1 MEVEPQHNAALAA
14 DLKGRERKGRCYT
27 GRQGVAAAFPL
38 NIRGQGQQEQG
49 RKKAFLMAVVAP
61 LGYHVQGNTK
71 GLNAANPLFQ
81 SVGVVRRHF
90 NSERVQ
96 QLQLEIVGVL
106 HADHLQAAQFQI
118 PPGGLLLLPE
128 SLRNPL
134 QGIAAGLHPALVLEH
149 QEKPPGDCLVCSKI
163 GHLPDV
169 VLR

>member
-1 MEVEPQHNAALAA
+1 MPLWPQISK
-14 DLKGRERKGRCYT
+14 DEKGKARCYT

-38 NIRGQGQQEQG
+38 TIRGQSQQGQG
-49 RKKAFLMAVVAP
+49 GKKALLMAVVAP
-61 LGYHVQGNTK
+61 LGYHVQGSTK
-71 GLNAANPLFQ
+71 GLNAADPLFQ
-81 SVGVVRRHF
+81 SVGVVRCLF
-90 NSERVQ
+90 NSEKVQ
-96 QLQLEIVGVL
+96 QLQLEVVGVL

-128 SLRNPL
+128 SLHNPL

-149 QEKPPGDCLVCSKI
+149 QEEPPGDCLVCSKI